1 MRLAGHDT
9 ITAMARS
16 PDTVVVVGLGVIGL
30 STALALARRGARV
43 VGIDRFGSGHPR
55 TSSTGVSRSIRI
67 AYALPDYAHLA
78 AEALDRWAQLEAAG
92 PRQVLH
98 LTGQLDLAPASTL
111 AGLAHGLQAAGA
123 DYEELGAADVR
134 QRVPGIA
141 VADGATA
148 LFHPH
153 AGTVVA
159 DAGMAALAEAALSA
173 GAELRAP
180 ERALAV
186 EPAAGGVRVTTA
198 SGEIE
203 ADRAVIAAGPWT
215 AELAEPLGL
224 RLALAPAL
232 GQVTYFDA
240 PELVG
245 LPGIVEWGEDDDGG
259 VYGHPVP
266 GVGYKLGFDAAGDE
280 PWRADEAADPD
291 PEEQR
296 RLEEWV
302 AERVPFLAGRALRSD
317 RHPWTM
323 TPDADFAIG
332 SLGPITVAA
341 GCSGHAFKFG
351 PALGELV
358 ADTSDGRPRPA
369 AAMFALDRPAL
380 AGPAPAPSRPITR

>member
-1 MRLAGHDT
+1 
-9 ITAMARS
+9 MATRRA
-16 PDTVVVVGLGVIGL
+16 DTVVVVGLGVIGL

-43 VGIDRFGSGHPR
+43 VGLDRFGSGHPR
-55 TSSTGVSRSIRI
+55 TSSTGVSRSIRV
-67 AYALPDYAHLA
+67 AYALPGYAQLA
-78 AEALDRWAQLEAAG
+78 AEALDRWAELESAG
-92 PRQVLH
+92 SRRILH
-98 LTGQLDLAPASTL
+98 LTGQVDLAPPATL
-111 AGLAHGLQAAGA
+111 ADLAGGLRAAGA
-123 DYEELGAADVR
+123 DYTELGAADIR
-134 QRVPGIA
+134 RRVPGIA
-141 VADGATA
+141 VGDDAAGI
-148 LFHPH
+148 FHAR

-159 DAGMAALAEAALSA
+159 GAGMAAMAEAAAVA

-180 ERALAV
+180 VRALAV
-186 EPAAGGVRVTTA
+186 EPAAGGVRVTTDA
-198 SGEIE
+198 GEIE

-215 AELAEPLGL
+215 SELVEPLGL
-224 RLALAPAL
+224 PLALAPAL
-232 GQVTYFDA
+232 GQVTYFNA
-240 PELVG
+240 PELVD
-245 LPGIVEWGEDDDGG
+245 LPGLVEWGEDDDGG

-280 PWRADEAADPD
+280 PWQADAATDPD
-291 PEEQR
+291 PDEQR

-332 SLGPITVAA
+332 SLGAITVAA

-358 ADTSDGRPRPA
+358 ADTSDRRPRPA
-369 AAMFALDRPAL
+369 AALFALDRPAL

>member
-1 MRLAGHDT
+1 
-9 ITAMARS
+9 
-16 PDTVVVVGLGVIGL
+16 VVVGLGVIGL
-30 STALALARRGARV
+30 GTALALARRGARV

-55 TSSTGVSRSIRI
+55 TSSTGVSRSIRV
-67 AYALPDYAHLA
+67 AYALPDYARLA

-92 PRQVLH
+92 SRRVLH
-98 LTGQLDLAPASTL
+98 LTGQVDLAPPVTL
-111 AGLAHGLQAAGA
+111 AELAGGLRAAGA
-123 DYEELGAADVR
+123 DYQELAAADIR
-134 QRVPGIA
+134 GRVPGIA
-141 VADGATA
+141 VAGDATA
-148 LFHPH
+148 LFHPR

-159 DAGMAALAEAALSA
+159 DAGMAALAEAAVAA

-180 ERALAV
+180 ERVLAV
-186 EPAAGGVRVTTA
+186 EPTSIGVRVTTIG
-198 SGEIE
+198 GEIA

-215 AELAEPLGL
+215 AELVGPLGL

-245 LPGIVEWGEDDDGG
+245 LPALAEWGEDDDGG

-280 PWRADEAADPD
+280 PWRAGEASPPD
-291 PEEQR
+291 PVEQR

-332 SLGPITVAA
+332 AVGPITVAA

-358 ADTSDGRPRPA
+358 ADTSDGTPRAA